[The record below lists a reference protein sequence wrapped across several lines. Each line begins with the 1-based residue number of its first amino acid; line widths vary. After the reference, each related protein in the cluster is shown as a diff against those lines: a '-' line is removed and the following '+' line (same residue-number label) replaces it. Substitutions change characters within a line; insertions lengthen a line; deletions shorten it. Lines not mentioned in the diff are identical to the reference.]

1 MAKLDD
7 HLDIIDL
14 FGSPVVST
22 ESTKPPEFFSRQ
34 VRDARRFYL
43 DLAPRRDISLAV
55 VCGGYESCTPD
66 YAIRR
71 STFPYYSIEF
81 VARGKG
87 SLQLGDQIF
96 SLLPG
101 VVFSY
106 GPGVAQEIT
115 TDPSDPLGKY
125 FVDFTGLRAPDLLK
139 QHGLPPASFARVYAP
154 GETQDIFDDLI
165 RDGLKGSGHT
175 AALCAA
181 LLEYLIVKLADSL
194 MPWQAEQTPAFA
206 TYQRCR
212 QHIAEHFDRLK
223 SLAQVA
229 RECHV
234 DRAYLCRLFR
244 RYDQQTPY
252 RFLTR
257 LKMNLAAKLL
267 HEPNAMVKQVA
278 AELGF
283 QDPFHFSRTFKGVF
297 GVSPQAFRRLRS
309 AQSLE

>member
-1 MAKLDD
+1 MSDK
-7 HLDIIDL
+7 
-14 FGSPVVST
+14 ST
-22 ESTKPPEFFSRQ
+22 PPPEFFSLQ
-34 VRDARRFYL
+34 VQEARRFYL
-43 DLAPRRDISLAV
+43 DLAPPRDISLAV
-55 VCGGYESCTPD
+55 VCGGYESCEPD

-87 SLQLGDQIF
+87 SLRLGGKTY

-101 VVFSY
+101 AVFSY
-106 GPGVAQEIT
+106 GPDIAQEIA
-115 TDPSDPLGKY
+115 TDASDPLGKY
-125 FVDFTGLRAPDLLK
+125 FVDFAGSRALDFLTQYGLT
-139 QHGLPPASFARVYAP
+139 PATFARVYAP
-154 GETQDIFDDLI
+154 GEIQRILDDLI
-165 RDGLKGSGHT
+165 RDGLKGTGHA

-194 MPWQAEQTPAFA
+194 MPREAERTAAFA

-212 QHIAEHFDRLK
+212 RHIAEHFDRLK
-223 SLAQVA
+223 SLEQVA

-244 RYDQQTPY
+244 RYDHETPY
-252 RFLTR
+252 QYLTR
-257 LKMNLAAKLL
+257 LKMNRAAELL

-283 QDPFHFSRTFKGVF
+283 DDPFHFSRTFKSVF
-297 GVSPQAFRRLRS
+297 RVSPQAFRRLGR
-309 AQSLE
+309 AQRTK

>member
-7 HLDIIDL
+7 YLDIFDFL
-14 FGSPVVST
+14 KCPVMST
-22 ESTKPPEFFSRQ
+22 KSTKPPEFFSRQ
-34 VRDARRFYL
+34 VREAKRFYL
-43 DLAPRRDISLAV
+43 DLAPRRDITLAV
-55 VCGGYESCTPD
+55 VCGGYESCAPD
-66 YAIRR
+66 YTIRR

-87 SLQLGDQIF
+87 SLVLGGKTF
-96 SLLPG
+96 SLVPG

-106 GPGVAQEIT
+106 GPKIAQDIT

-125 FVDFTGLRAPDLLK
+125 FVDFAGMEAQDLLK

-154 GETQDIFDDLI
+154 GEIQDIFDDLI
-165 RDGLKGSGHT
+165 RDGLKGTGF
-175 AALCAA
+175 APALCAA

-194 MPWQAEQTPAFA
+194 MPLEPKQTPAFA

-212 QHIAEHFDRLK
+212 QHISEHFGRLR
-223 SLAQVA
+223 SLGQVA

-234 DRAYLCRLFR
+234 DQAYLCRLFR
-244 RYDQQTPY
+244 RYDHQTPY
-252 RFLTR
+252 RFLMR

-267 HEPNAMVKQVA
+267 HEPDAMVKQVA

-283 QDPFHFSRTFKGVF
+283 ADPFHFSRTFKSVF
-297 GVSPQAFRRLRS
+297 GVSPQAFRQLR
-309 AQSLE
+309 

>member
-1 MAKLDD
+1 MMT
-7 HLDIIDL
+7 
-14 FGSPVVST
+14 T
-22 ESTKPPEFFSRQ
+22 ESTTPPEFFSLQ
-34 VRDARRFYL
+34 VREARRFYL
-43 DLAPRRDISLAV
+43 DLAPRRDITLAV
-55 VCGGYESCTPD
+55 VCGGYESCAPD

-87 SLQLGDQIF
+87 SLVLGGETF
-96 SLLPG
+96 SL
-101 VVFSY
+101 F
-106 GPGVAQEIT
+106 PGVAFTYGPEVTQDIT

-139 QHGLPPASFARVYAP
+139 QYGLPPASFARVYAP
-154 GETQDIFDDLI
+154 GEIQDIFDDLI
-165 RDGLKGSGHT
+165 RDGKGTGFA
-175 AALCAA
+175 AALCVA

-194 MPWQAEQTPAFA
+194 MPWEPKQTPAFA

-212 QHIAEHFDRLK
+212 QHITEHFDRLK
-223 SLAQVA
+223 SLDQVA

-244 RYDQQTPY
+244 RYDHQTPY
-252 RFLTR
+252 RFLMR

-267 HEPNAMVKQVA
+267 HEPGAMVKQVA

-283 QDPFHFSRTFKGVF
+283 QDPFHFSRTFKSVF
-297 GVSPQAFRRLRS
+297 GVSPQAFRQLR
-309 AQSLE
+309 